1 MKAFDSCRLEADH
14 RYAGYLEA
22 SPLDKSNHELLE
34 KKKCRYRISWWQM
47 LFNLTRRRSTL
58 VRRKSE

>member
-34 KKKCRYRISWWQM
+34 KKNAAIAVLGGKCCSI
-47 LFNLTRRRSTL
+47 
-58 VRRKSE
+58 